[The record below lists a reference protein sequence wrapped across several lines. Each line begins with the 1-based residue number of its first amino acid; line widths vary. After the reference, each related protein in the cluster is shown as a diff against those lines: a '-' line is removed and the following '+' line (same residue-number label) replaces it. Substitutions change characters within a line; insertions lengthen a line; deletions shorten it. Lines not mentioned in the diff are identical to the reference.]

1 MTDTN
6 NSPALRPYA
15 YVLAVA
21 DIERSAAYFRDA
33 LGFAVEWTES
43 DDWRLVMRGSV
54 RVMLGRCPDA
64 VPAEQ
69 TGDHGYFGYLHADD
83 VDALHRE
90 FVERGAIVLEAP
102 DDRPY
107 GMREMTLATPD
118 GHRLVTG
125 QPSGQPS
132 R

>member
-1 MTDTN
+1 MNHDTSN
-6 NSPALRPYA
+6 DCRMGRRLPGQTPDQPQVGIAFTAGLLGVEVDRA
-15 YVLAVA
+15 TIL
-21 DIERSAAYFRDA
+21 RDA
-33 LGFAVEWTES
+33 G
-43 DDWRLVMRGSV
+43 
-54 RVMLGRCPDA
+54 
-64 VPAEQ
+64 
-69 TGDHGYFGYLHADD
+69 GDHGYFGYLHADD